1 MSPGPLT
8 LFGGTFDPIHL
19 GHVHAI
25 TQIQQQVETGEILVL
40 PAGEPWQKSDREL
53 TPAHHR
59 LEMCRLAFAGKP
71 QVSISDIEVRR
82 TGPTYTIDTIEE
94 IQRQLDHAGDQRKIQ
109 WVIGADALKN
119 LHTWNRY
126 EELISKT
133 RFVVIARPE
142 FPVFVDQVPR
152 GTFKIIEIAA
162 LPISSSLVRERIRSG
177 ESGADLL
184 PPLVWQYIVEH
195 GLYGAV

>member
-1 MSPGPLT
+1 MPSDSLT
-8 LFGGTFDPIHL
+8 LFGGTFDPVHL

-25 TQIQQQVETGEILVL
+25 AQIQQQIETGEILVL

-53 TPAHHR
+53 TPAQHR
-59 LEMCRLAFAGKP
+59 LEMCRLAFKDKP
-71 QVSISDIEVRR
+71 QVSVSDIEVRR

-94 IQRQLDHAGDQRKIQ
+94 IQRQLDDSGDQRKIQ

-133 RFVVIARPE
+133 RFIVIARPE
-142 FPVFVDQVPR
+142 FPVFVDQVPQE
-152 GTFKIIEIAA
+152 TFKIIEIAA

-177 ESGADLL
+177 GSGADLL

-195 GLYGAV
+195 GLYGAA